1 MEAGAHERNDR
12 LILEEFLNTPLVKQ
26 VLARSLRNIDSERG
40 TILVEKLMW
49 KDPEVMLALLS
60 SLPHVINYT
69 VNVIAAFGIEAREK
83 FSPPLLKE
91 FLASVM
97 SEVDTER
104 IKECAVV
111 YAALA
116 KDLWDASPE
125 LQEKMKASL
134 HTLMESMPE
143 LKAIALD
150 MALREGPP
158 LIGRGITA
166 SARAVN
172 SLNERDPQAVSR
184 FVRGVFENVD
194 PDEFRNA
201 THVIAEAFLDQ
212 KPPLISWTWQLIMRR
227 FRRKRNR

>member
-1 MEAGAHERNDR
+1 MEAVAHERNDR
-12 LILEEFLNTPLVKQ
+12 LILEEFLNTPVVKD
-26 VLARSLRNIDSERG
+26 VLSGTLRNIDSGRG

-49 KDPEVMLALLS
+49 KDSETMLALLS

-69 VNVIAAFGIEAREK
+69 VNVIAAFGEQAREK

-91 FLASVM
+91 FLGSVM

-111 YAALA
+111 YASLA

-125 LQEKMKASL
+125 VKEKLRASFQ
-134 HTLMESMPE
+134 TLMDSMPE

-166 SARAVN
+166 GARAVN

-212 KPPLISWTWQLIMRR
+212 KPPLISWTWQLIVRR